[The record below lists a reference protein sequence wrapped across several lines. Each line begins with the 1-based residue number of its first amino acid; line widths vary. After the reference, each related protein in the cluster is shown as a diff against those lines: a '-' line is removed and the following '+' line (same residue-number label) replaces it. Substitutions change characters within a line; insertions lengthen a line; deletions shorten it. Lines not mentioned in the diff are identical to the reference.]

1 MDFLLPPVRAGGRV
15 AFQLVAFCR
24 LVRHDPFAIFAV
36 FVFRVCVAIA
46 TATPDVATTKP
57 AVATASS
64 NVATAVASTPGT
76 EGG

>member
-1 MDFLLPPVRAGGRV
+1 MDLLLLPVREGGRIAFQFV
-15 AFQLVAFCR
+15 AFHCLVC
-24 LVRHDPFAIFAV
+24 HDPFSIFVV

-46 TATPDVATTKP
+46 TATPNVATTKP

-64 NVATAVASTPGT
+64 NVATAVASTSGT